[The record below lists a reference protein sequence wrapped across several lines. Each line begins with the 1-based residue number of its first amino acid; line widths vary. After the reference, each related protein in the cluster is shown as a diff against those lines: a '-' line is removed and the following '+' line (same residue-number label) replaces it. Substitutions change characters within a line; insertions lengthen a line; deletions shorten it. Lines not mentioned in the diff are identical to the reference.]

1 MLDNCAMTCHKEGP
15 PVLGT
20 NNFGRIR
27 FNLPYTWKS
36 VGSNFNDV
44 DVDVAQETETRDG
57 EKEVHCVRLSMWRL
71 NVESLCD

>member
-1 MLDNCAMTCHKEGP
+1 
-15 PVLGT
+15 V
-20 NNFGRIR
+20 
-27 FNLPYTWKS
+27 PYTWKS

-71 NVESLCD
+71 NVESLWD